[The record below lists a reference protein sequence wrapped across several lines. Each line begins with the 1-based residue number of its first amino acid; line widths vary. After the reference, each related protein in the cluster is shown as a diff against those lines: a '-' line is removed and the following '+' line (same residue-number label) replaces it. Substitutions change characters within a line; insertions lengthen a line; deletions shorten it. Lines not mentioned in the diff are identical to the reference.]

1 MKAHLRSLEDQFRSN
16 LSTKVN
22 LARNPDGSGR
32 LVIHFFSDGDLDNLV
47 NTILGGPEAPL

>member
-1 MKAHLRSLEDQFRSN
+1 MCIRDRFRSN

-32 LVIHFFSDGDLDNLV
+32 LVIHFYSDGDLDNLV
-47 NTILGGPEAPL
+47 NTILGGPEASL